1 MSIKERWAGTLSEFK
16 SSMKAG
22 QPDASSL
29 AKVEKYLRRA
39 QGLILGKTAARYG
52 NREAKRVRNRYE
64 GTTEYLNAIWNYIGS
79 QLRYLGMV
87 RYPFP
92 RPNEIEMADGLWK
105 LGHKGSSKNPKYIYI
120 HQTMP
125 ELDFVDMIRGLCN
138 DLGWQCFRYSV
149 PLRDAKRYVCR
160 LILRLIPFL
169 DHVYTEGIVGRS
181 DFGRGALKEL
191 SRVVRKI
198 KARYRMRNGRLQTL
212 TSRVVSEMSTHHDSD
227 WTAEPTDPEGH
238 PETVEPDESR
248 PFKDFLT
255 EGVTAEELFVE
266 QFDRAEKESDKNQL
280 KHVKTARLLYQNEIL
295 RDCDAVELV
304 RQTKNDRRVVGIAL
318 HDFLAYSVSRALSLT
333 SVIYHGD
340 SIAYD
345 GMDFLL
351 VSEVPVQGGR
361 GRVDFVLF
369 RRKQI
374 EYGDFAAPR
383 TIWEPCMVIE
393 LKTKSAQN
401 WDLYGIETKS
411 KDSLRRVREYI
422 IERRKLTRDE
432 WDQVLVTTPT
442 EYERRQVE
450 LYAQTILDE
459 YHSKVWWDPDPPQD
473 ISCAILV
480 VDPKDN
486 WDLLRDSLIPL
497 VETAFADSLQTRESA
512 GVYYH
517 PRKAWRDIRMGLF
530 PLSIAFERDT
540 NPLERHTI
548 FNAFQNTKDDDRH
561 VILYVSAYG
570 RGSPAASA
578 ATISSRWHTVRE
590 IHKRCAGQRKEVVWL
605 DLAGEYPNR
614 ALVRSRLYLTQHTAS
629 VRRFVERRVKFVNLL
644 EDILDYLD
652 GRSISQLMTK
662 LETIFEHL
670 TEGVLIVTGWDAL
683 RNATPASE
691 LGVLEEL
698 MLMILEWIP
707 NGATLFWSE
716 TAKPIAETSPIYEQ
730 NCIVPFYSDS
740 PWKYY
745 VDEVIYD
752 FPEPPYRPGMSSP
765 SRDHVRGIIREWR
778 TESGESAFEQQY
790 SQAIPLVGWG
800 ERFRTKRSP
809 VYGKG
814 SGVQP
819 GTVLLPIDPDR
830 FPPLQLLP
838 HHPDF
843 REPSHRFSGGAVRVE
858 KKQTPTPSEIP
869 PKFQRM
875 TFVPHQVLSGS
886 RLGGGKQL
894 FPVDDINYPRKHRTT
909 RLNVTYPRKS
919 TRPPLEGLLRP
930 TKSPTQLIIKRERDL
945 LREAIKYLQKKLPE
959 SGSLQNLMVAL
970 EKTLS
975 RSSSAES
982 LRETKDVLEC
992 DSVSSEL
999 WDLLRSS
1006 RLVIP
1011 SELDRE
1017 QTAYLE
1023 MLLDREPDVLLLT
1036 GNYLFLLILLV
1047 VNERLTTLSSTPH
1060 LIEELWREV
1069 IPWQLMTLGLAP
1081 EYGDNH
1087 LTGESTLQFS
1097 MVEQR
1102 LKSRTKAL
1110 LYDLMA
1116 RRNVSNV
1123 RFGQIVFS
1131 LTQSTLRTTRMW
1143 LVFQNAPGCHEMN
1156 TMLLDLGEMDSSRP
1170 AMEIIQDMISK
1181 RLYWGETHISELSQE
1196 AQKIAGSQR
1205 YNIMVADFRG
1215 LTGLWMRQ
1223 RKGWVCVTRLDYRTR
1238 RVEDATIL
1246 RWVTLRPLVSTIQ
1259 IDDSSVR
1266 PRPAGLDSL
1275 VDYALKVIASSLKN
1289 CMPVRCVVSI
1299 DNAESMYSLEFHHA
1313 EKGPIICLLVHR
1325 TADVIE
1331 ILRRPDYDCRP
1342 VFVDGHQFAW
1352 NRFKDI
1358 EYRGLAR
1365 VLRPWVDRGRPFRSV
1380 GLRLPPNAS
1389 DLLNAR
1395 EDGALIVV
1403 VKHDD
1408 SVCPLAAQTA
1418 SAKDQG
1424 KRAELIRRAELGP
1437 GTPARVMNE
1446 SIYQHGSCW
1455 RISLSGFGIPEEVHE
1470 LEKQRLTGPT
1480 LRSLIDSGALVYY
1493 LEGEWVVHWFQV
1505 LVPEPVPRE
1514 FQESTYTMS
1523 IVRTQH
1529 VDGRLLVPLSYT
1541 ESKETWQ
1548 LKVSCA
1554 KGQVKFTLSRSLT
1567 EEIHEKRF
1575 SVSKFT
1581 HGMADTCGK
1590 LLLLS
1595 RSKVEKLLLEQLQSF
1610 VDATGVVLSEDRVEE
1625 VVDDYLETREVEDE
1639 GVGLT
1644 LVDVSISTDRF
1655 TQIRWFTARLQ
1666 SSRGD
1671 EIEVQVVKIYAKDSW
1686 DPGYTGREDVEMEV
1700 ENRLTGFNLSD
1711 GCRKEIVDIVDAFFQ
1726 EHYGVEDEDLI

>member
-1 MSIKERWAGTLSEFK
+1 ME
-16 SSMKAG
+16 AG
-22 QPDASSL
+22 QPDASSF

-39 QGLILGKTAARYG
+39 QKLILEKTAARYG

-87 RYPFP
+87 RYSFP
-92 RPNEIEMADGLWK
+92 RPSEIEMADGSWK

-125 ELDFVDMIRGLCN
+125 ELDFVDMIRGHCD

-169 DHVYTEGIVGRS
+169 DNVYTEGMIGRS
-181 DFGRGALKEL
+181 DFSRGALKEL
-191 SRVVRKI
+191 SRTVRKI
-198 KARYRMRNGRLQTL
+198 KARYRIRNGRLQTL
-212 TSRVVSEMSTHHDSD
+212 TSRVVSEMSTYHDSD
-227 WTAEPTDPEGH
+227 WTAEPADPEGH
-238 PETVEPDESR
+238 PETVEPDESG
-248 PFKDFLT
+248 PFEDFLT

-266 QFDRAEKESDKNQL
+266 QFERAEKESDKSQL
-280 KHVKTARLLYQNEIL
+280 KHVRTARSLYQNAIL
-295 RDCDAVELV
+295 RDRDAVELV
-304 RQTKNDRRVVGIAL
+304 KHTRNDRRVGGIAL

-351 VSEVPVQGGR
+351 VSEVPVQGGH
-361 GRVDFVLF
+361 GRADFVLF

-401 WDLYGIETKS
+401 WDLYGVKTKS
-411 KDSLRRVREYI
+411 KDPFRRVREYI
-422 IERRKLTRDE
+422 IERRKLNKDE
-432 WDQVLVTTPT
+432 WNQVLATTPT
-442 EYERRQVE
+442 EYEQRQVE
-450 LYAQTILDE
+450 LYAQAILDE

-473 ISCAILV
+473 LSCAVLV

-497 VETAFADSLQTRESA
+497 IETAFADSLMTRESA

-530 PLSIAFERDT
+530 TLSIASEGDT
-540 NPLERHTI
+540 NPLERSTI
-548 FNAFQNTKDDDRH
+548 FNAFQNSKDDDRH
-561 VILYVSAYG
+561 IILYVSSYG
-570 RGSPAASA
+570 RGSPASSA

-590 IHKRCAGQRKEVVWL
+590 IHKRCASQRKEVVWL

-614 ALVRSRLYLTQHTAS
+614 ALVRSRLYLTQHAAS

-644 EDILDYLD
+644 EDILEYLD
-652 GRSISQLMTK
+652 GLSFSQLMAK
-662 LETIFEHL
+662 LEATFEHL

-698 MLMILEWIP
+698 MLMILERIP

-752 FPEPPYRPGMSSP
+752 FPEPPYRPGMTSP
-765 SRDHVRGIIREWR
+765 SRDHIRGIIREWK

-790 SQAIPLVGWG
+790 SQVTPLVGWG
-800 ERFRTKRSP
+800 ERFRTERSP
-809 VYGKG
+809 VYGMG

-819 GTVLLPIDPDR
+819 GTALSPTDPDN

-858 KKQTPTPSEIP
+858 KKQTPTPSEMP

-875 TFVPHQVLSGS
+875 TFVPHQALSGS
-886 RLGGGKQL
+886 RLGGGRQL

-909 RLNVTYPRKS
+909 RLNVVYPRKS

-930 TKSPTQLIIKRERDL
+930 TKTRTQLIIKRERNL
-945 LREAIKYLQKKLPE
+945 LREVIKYLRKKPPE
-959 SGSLQNLMVAL
+959 SGSLQNLVVAL
-970 EKTLS
+970 EKTIS

-982 LRETKDVLEC
+982 LREAKDVLEC

-999 WDLLRSS
+999 WELLKSS

-1036 GNYLFLLILLV
+1036 GNYLFLLILSV
-1047 VNERLTTLSSTPH
+1047 VNERLTTLASTPH

-1069 IPWQLMTLGLAP
+1069 VPWQLMTLGLAP

-1102 LKSRTKAL
+1102 LKSRTNAL

-1123 RFGQIVFS
+1123 RFGQIIFS
-1131 LTQSTLRTTRMW
+1131 STQSTLGTTRMW
-1143 LVFQNAPGCHEMN
+1143 LVFQNKPGCHEMN
-1156 TMLLDLGEMDSSRP
+1156 TMLLDLGKIDSSRP
-1170 AMEIIQDMISK
+1170 PMEIIQDMISK
-1181 RLYWGETHISELSQE
+1181 RPYWGETHISELSQE
-1196 AQKIAGSQR
+1196 AQRIAGAQR
-1205 YNIMVADFRG
+1205 YDIMVADFRG
-1215 LTGLWMRQ
+1215 LTGLWIRQ

-1246 RWVTLRPLVSTIQ
+1246 RWVTLRPLPGTIQ
-1259 IDDSSVR
+1259 IDDSSAR
-1266 PRPAGLDSL
+1266 SRPADLDSL
-1275 VDYALKVIASSLKN
+1275 VDYALNVIASSLKN

-1313 EKGPIICLLVHR
+1313 EKGPIVCLLVHR
-1325 TADVIE
+1325 TVDVIE

-1365 VLRPWVDRGRPFRSV
+1365 ILRPWVDRGRPFRSV
-1380 GLRLPPNAS
+1380 GLRLPPSAS
-1389 DLLNAR
+1389 DLLNAK
-1395 EDGALIVV
+1395 EDGALIVI

-1408 SVCPLAAQTA
+1408 SVCPLTAQTT

-1424 KRAELIRRAELGP
+1424 KRAELIRSAELGP

-1480 LRSLIDSGALVYY
+1480 LRSLIDSGAFAYS

-1505 LVPEPVPRE
+1505 LVPEPVPKE

-1529 VDGRLLVPLSYT
+1529 ADGRLLVPRSYT

-1548 LKVSCA
+1548 LDVSCA
-1554 KGQVKFTLSRSLT
+1554 KSQVKFTLSRSLT

-1581 HGMADTCGK
+1581 HGMANTCK
-1590 LLLLS
+1590 RLLLLP

-1644 LVDVSISTDRF
+1644 LVDVSIATDRP
-1655 TQIRWFTARLQ
+1655 TQIRWFIARLQ

-1671 EIEVQVVKIYAKDSW
+1671 EIEVQIAKIPAKDSW
-1686 DPGYTGREDVEMEV
+1686 DPGYTGREDVEMEIV
-1700 ENRLTGFNLSD
+1700 NRLTGLNLSD
-1711 GCRKEIVDIVDAFFQ
+1711 GCLEEIVDVVDELLQ
-1726 EHYGVEDEDLI
+1726 EHYGVEDEELI